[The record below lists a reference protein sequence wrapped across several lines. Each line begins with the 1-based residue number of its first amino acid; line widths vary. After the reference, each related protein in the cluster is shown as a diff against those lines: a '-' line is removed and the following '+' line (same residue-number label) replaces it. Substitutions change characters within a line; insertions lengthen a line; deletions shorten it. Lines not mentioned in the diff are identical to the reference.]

1 MFYHSQYLCIKI
13 LYKRVVLQNKSNKLQ
28 AIITERTKQKRR
40 NGAKEKSSGSIR
52 RNSMNVRTNIGKTFL
67 KLMSYRNRLHKIF
80 NKKNTLKVSY
90 SCMGNM
96 ASTISSHNRTILNL
110 NVSLEYGCNC
120 RSRNECP
127 F

>member
-13 LYKRVVLQNKSNKLQ
+13 LYKRVVLQNNSNKLQ

-80 NKKNTLKVSY
+80 NKKKYVKS
-90 SCMGNM
+90 
-96 ASTISSHNRTILNL
+96 
-110 NVSLEYGCNC
+110 
-120 RSRNECP
+120 
-127 F
+127 

>member
-13 LYKRVVLQNKSNKLQ
+13 LYKRVVLQNNSNKLQ

-120 RSRNECP
+120 RSRNECS